1 MSSADP
7 QIVRWYTRARRFP
20 QLIGR
25 TPDGARI
32 PGGPYTITQVA
43 TAGVLMLIA
52 LKTTSLWAH
61 YGLIGNGLLLA
72 GAVYGLIFLLGK
84 IPLGSR
90 SPLAVG
96 AGAWRALS
104 SPTTGRL
111 GGRPVRLRRP
121 HRVQNRMT
129 VFLPAGV
136 AAAPTLA
143 AQLPPAAQ
151 EAPVTGQAEPV
162 VQPVVEPVVDPVRTG
177 AHRAKP
183 DESSRR
189 WIRRSRRTKPL
200 SSLGHRRPAPSAA
213 GETAAPTA
221 PTAQQPNAAPAPK
234 PAAAPAP
241 PQPARSQS
249 APSIPVPA
257 ASAPALSGV
266 QALLARNAASA
277 SASTSPTTSG
287 SS

>member
-1 MSSADP
+1 MNGAD
-7 QIVRWYTRARRFP
+7 QQVVRWYTRARRFP

-72 GAVYGLIFLLGK
+72 GVVHGVVFLLGK

-90 SPLAVG
+90 SPLAIG

-104 SPTTGRL
+104 APTTGRL

-121 HRVQNRMT
+121 HRVQHRMT
-129 VFLPAGV
+129 VFIPATV
-136 AAAPTLA
+136 AVSAKPTPLDEPVPAPR
-143 AQLPPAAQ
+143 PAATA
-151 EAPVTGQAEPV
+151 EPAPAASQADLVVDPMVEPVHTGTHRAEPV
-162 VQPVVEPVVDPVRTG
+162 KT
-177 AHRAKP
+177 
-183 DESSRR
+183 SR
-189 WIRRSRRTKPL
+189 RRTKGL
-200 SSLGHRRPAPSAA
+200 SNLGHRRPAPP
-213 GETAAPTA
+213 TAEPVTPTVQPPDTA
-221 PTAQQPNAAPAPK
+221 PTQEPA
-234 PAAAPAP
+234 
-241 PQPARSQS
+241 S
-249 APSIPVPA
+249 APSRPTPPVPAPA

-266 QALLARNAASA
+266 QALLARNAASSPA
-277 SASTSPTTSG
+277 SIPPTTPRST
-287 SS
+287 